1 MPNWPAFEPNNLPTM
16 VFGEKVALVN
26 DPNKEERLA
35 LAALRAKRP
44 S

>member
-1 MPNWPAFEPNNLPTM
+1 MPNWPSFEPNNLPTM
-16 VFGEKVALVN
+16 VFGETVAVVN

-35 LAALRAKRP
+35 LAELRKKRP